1 MGTDYRKAKKH
12 SALQQW
18 TEKHMGHFCCYAFL
32 HHLIIKRSIACNCLH
47 LSQLLRKI
55 KPPRFLPL
63 QSWTVHKQVSDAV
76 LSSFFSLPN
85 TNYSAVV
92 VVSTQKK
99 KKKDKMPFHKKTAG
113 SSWWLLTTKLKGWSL
128 AVVRKEQ
135 SQNSVPGQASKG
147 HARTARS
154 QTSLSS
160 QVLACRH
167 IS

>member
-99 KKKDKMPFHKKTAG
+99 KKKTKCPFTKKQQAPADG
-113 SSWWLLTTKLKGWSL
+113 YSLRNWRADPWLWWGKSSPRTRCQDRLVKAMLEPREARPAFQVKCWL
-128 AVVRKEQ
+128 VD
-135 SQNSVPGQASKG
+135 
-147 HARTARS
+147 
-154 QTSLSS
+154 
-160 QVLACRH
+160 
-167 IS
+167 I